1 MKILVIEDEKALAG
15 LIEQTLQKSGYGVT
29 LAGSVAEAREKL
41 AQPFEAI
48 ISDRRLPDGDGLD
61 LVAELRA
68 ANNATPVLMLTAMGL
83 PQERVKGLDAGADDY
98 LPKPFSLYELQ
109 ARLRALLRRSGGP
122 QGVKLASGNVTL
134 DTLHGTVQVDGK
146 TVPMGKRE
154 LSLLTEL
161 MRRAGQVVSKDVLE
175 HGAPSGGR
183 NALEVALH
191 RLRKNLAD
199 HGADIEIATVRGVGY
214 WIVDENA
221 APAAQ

>member
-15 LIEQTLQKSGYGVT
+15 LIEQTLQKNGYGVT
-29 LAGSVAEAREKL
+29 LAASLAEGREKL
-41 AQPFEAI
+41 KQPFDALVC
-48 ISDRRLPDGDGLD
+48 DRRLPDGDGLD
-61 LVAELRA
+61 LVSEIRA
-68 ANNATPVLMLTAMGL
+68 ANNATPVLMLTALGL

-122 QGVKLASGNVTL
+122 QGMRLSAGNVTM
-134 DTLHGTVQVDGK
+134 DTLHGTVQVNGK

-161 MRRAGQVVSKDVLE
+161 MRRAGQVVSKDILE
-175 HGAPSGGR
+175 QGAPTGGR

-199 HGADIEIATVRGVGY
+199 HGADIEIGTVRGVGY
-214 WIVDENA
+214 WIVDDKAEN
-221 APAAQ
+221 PA